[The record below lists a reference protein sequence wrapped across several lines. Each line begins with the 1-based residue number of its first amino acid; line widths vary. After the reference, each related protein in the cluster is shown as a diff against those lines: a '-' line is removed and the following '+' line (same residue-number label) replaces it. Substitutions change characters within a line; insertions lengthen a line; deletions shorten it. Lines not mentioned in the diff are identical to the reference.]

1 MAELLDQSHPAATAE
16 AARLY
21 ALAVIYAVIYAVL
34 GALAW
39 LAAGRRLART
49 PKEI

>member
-16 AARLY
+16 GARLY
-21 ALAVIYAVIYAVL
+21 LLAVIYAAL